1 MPRMMAVDVEFA
13 DTGFLQ
19 PLKIARRVILNK
31 WIILKLNRFLNF
43 EEMTPKHSYI
53 TIVKSE
59 LSSPDPPILK
69 TTLYK

>member
-19 PLKIARRVILNK
+19 PLKIARRVILSK

-53 TIVKSE
+53 TIIVI
-59 LSSPDPPILK
+59 SP
-69 TTLYK
+69 